1 MQQSV
6 TVAYPTSAMRTQNA
20 RPATRCHIG
29 RAPGSPQSQGQEP
42 PRQNL
47 LVGESCGYGMGFW
60 ASQCPFVLPCAEV
73 ALWRPPLGAVGRRET
88 PPPPKVSPGPRRRGA
103 GRRRAGTPTADALP
117 AGHGQLLRALLGLR
131 RAILSVA
138 VVQVASLQIRDVGR
152 NLFPVIFL
160 SLLPL
165 AVAVDERIAVGGR
178 SRTDTFPALTK
189 SA

>member
-29 RAPGSPQSQGQEP
+29 RAPRSPQSQGPEP

-73 ALWRPPLGAVGRRET
+73 ALWRPPLGAARRRET
-88 PPPPKVSPGPRRRGA
+88 PAPEGFPSPRRRGA
-103 GRRRAGTPTADALP
+103 GRRRAPTPTTRRRCRLGTDSYYARFSGSAERFSPSPWFKCVSADP
-117 AGHGQLLRALLGLR
+117 RCRPQP
-131 RAILSVA
+131 
-138 VVQVASLQIRDVGR
+138 
-152 NLFPVIFL
+152 FPGNL
-160 SLLPL
+160 SLAAAS
-165 AVAVDERIAVGGR
+165 AVALDERIAVGVR
-178 SRTDTFPALTK
+178 SRTDTFPLVTQWT
-189 SA
+189 